1 MSNTT
6 DKYLFNS
13 PLEVALRLLVL
24 LNRTELNNF
33 DLDRLVIF
41 DYFILH
47 GNDID
52 KNQESLHPPLPH
64 RSSEIIVRRKL
75 VQESLDILISRGLVS
90 PVYKNTGV
98 FYSANKSTSL
108 FVNLLKSTYFSK
120 LTLVVEW
127 VLSKYGNVST
137 SMLNK
142 LVNENIHI
150 WGGEFEYEA
159 LVRSTYEQ

>member
-6 DKYLFNS
+6 DNLFNS
-13 PLEVALRLLVL
+13 SLEVALRILVL
-24 LNRTELNNF
+24 LNRAESNNF
-33 DLDRLVIF
+33 DIDRLVIF

-47 GNDID
+47 RNDID
-52 KNQESLHPPLPH
+52 KNQESIHPPLPH
-64 RSSEIIVRRKL
+64 RSSEIIIRRKL
-75 VQESLDILISRGLVS
+75 VQEGLDVLISRGLIS
-90 PVYKNTGV
+90 TIYHNTGV
-98 FYSANKSTSL
+98 FYSANRSTSL
-108 FVNLLKSTYFSK
+108 FVDLLKSTYFSK

-137 SMLNK
+137 PMLNK
-142 LVNENIHI
+142 IINENIHI

>member
-1 MSNTT
+1 M
-6 DKYLFNS
+6 
-13 PLEVALRLLVL
+13 
-24 LNRTELNNF
+24 
-33 DLDRLVIF
+33 
-41 DYFILH
+41 ILIRIKKVFTH
-47 GNDID
+47 
-52 KNQESLHPPLPH
+52 PLPH

-142 LVNENIHI
+142 LVNENIHF